1 VLFLRA
7 RGNNEQLVGIEGAGK
22 EDTEEKK
29 KIVAKEEAESL
40 MIFLITAAQGRE
52 KGQEKRQNEGTESR
66 RGERT
71 SQRRLLHLAVSTPY
85 SSELARP
92 STTHVQPR
100 RRRRRR
106 RRRCRLRLRRRR
118 RRRRRRGFSRK
129 KY

>member
-22 EDTEEKK
+22 EDAEEKK

-52 KGQEKRQNEGTESR
+52 KGQEKRQNEGTESG
-66 RGERT
+66 RGGRT
-71 SQRRLLHLAVSTPY
+71 GQRRLLHLAVSTPY

-92 STTHVQPR
+92 STTHVQ
-100 RRRRRR
+100 
-106 RRRCRLRLRRRR
+106 LRRRR
-118 RRRRRRGFSRK
+118 RRRRRRRHRRCRRGFSRK

>member
-52 KGQEKRQNEGTESR
+52 KG
-66 RGERT
+66 
-71 SQRRLLHLAVSTPY
+71 
-85 SSELARP
+85 
-92 STTHVQPR
+92 
-100 RRRRRR
+100 
-106 RRRCRLRLRRRR
+106 
-118 RRRRRRGFSRK
+118 
-129 KY
+129 